1 MVRTRSMG
9 SLAPEEVQAEVVVV
23 PPCPEAHLPAGG
35 GAQAADE
42 VAVAVEE
49 EKPYGPCRRHPK
61 GGVMCAACMMAGHTP
76 SSWLAYQMRMR
87 SGPPPRRAL
96 PSLNVRR
103 GPPPSPKRLKR

>member
-49 EKPYGPCRRHPK
+49 EKPYGPCRRHP
-61 GGVMCAACMMAGHTP
+61 
-76 SSWLAYQMRMR
+76 R
-87 SGPPPRRAL
+87 
-96 PSLNVRR
+96 
-103 GPPPSPKRLKR
+103 